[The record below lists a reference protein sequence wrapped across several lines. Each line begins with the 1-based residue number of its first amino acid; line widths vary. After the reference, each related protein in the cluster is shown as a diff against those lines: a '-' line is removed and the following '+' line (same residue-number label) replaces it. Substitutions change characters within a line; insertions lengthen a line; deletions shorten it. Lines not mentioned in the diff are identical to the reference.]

1 MKRLILF
8 LFFCYSAFPIHG
20 KCEPTYGE
28 SIDKLVDPIFKR
40 ANEGDTMAQITTT
53 PIIVTSILTSPLMTT
68 TATSQGCMIQEN
80 IEDREKLY
88 YLVLNLPRVM
98 HGSATGSGE
107 HFNNFSLFYG
117 CREEPA
123 SFRQVLSENYE
134 KIFTGKKQYQELE
147 YIVATSEALSS
158 TPNSCQS
165 YNDTFVKLARHVL
178 NYQKTK
184 TK

>member
-1 MKRLILF
+1 MQSLQSFFNFLDEHRRKGNPIAGMAMLF
-8 LFFCYSAFPIHG
+8 TGTTIIP
-20 KCEPTYGE
+20 
-28 SIDKLVDPIFKR
+28 
-40 ANEGDTMAQITTT
+40 TT
-53 PIIVTSILTSPLMTT
+53 PFSGTT
-68 TATSQGCMIQEN
+68 QTFTRDCHERVGTT
-80 IEDREKLY
+80 EDLEKLY
-88 YLVLNLPRVM
+88 YLVLNLPQVM